1 MAEEKT
7 ITTKVKMLREVN
19 FKGAGFAKG
28 ATVELEPHIAAR
40 LISDGNAEA
49 VTAEKAEKAPKK

>member
-1 MAEEKT
+1 MSEKAE
-7 ITTKVKMLREVN
+7 TTKVKILNAVDY
-19 FKGAGFAKG
+19 KGVGFAKG

-40 LISDGNAEA
+40 LIADGNAEA